1 MLNLPG
7 FLIEPKSLAIPPQT
21 KDLFVYVKQNE
32 CLIHSWFY
40 MATRLLLGSKQLNAI
55 ERLFRIFCKFTIW
68 CLTEVWE
75 KQYLLKLTGVIIKL
89 EISKIAGNLVFL
101 LLIFSLRCPRNENV
115 DDVNLEV
122 TIILAEIYFY
132 FKHHPFNFD

>member
-1 MLNLPG
+1 MSNRG
-7 FLIEPKSLAIPPQT
+7 VGK
-21 KDLFVYVKQNE
+21 
-32 CLIHSWFY
+32 
-40 MATRLLLGSKQLNAI
+40 
-55 ERLFRIFCKFTIW
+55 TI
-68 CLTEVWE
+68 
-75 KQYLLKLTGVIIKL
+75 LKLTGVIIKL
-89 EISKIAGNLVFL
+89 EISKIAGNVVFL